1 MNIYIS
7 NLSYAVNDGDL
18 KDLFGE
24 YGEISSAKV
33 ITDRETGRSRGFG
46 FVEMADDA
54 QGQKA
59 IDELNQA
66 EYDGKVINVTVA
78 RPRTERPAGNR
89 GGFHRNNNFNGERKE
104 RRYESCGGCLIRVQ
118 PLFQLLNSL
127 CFYFHICRFHF
138 FSILFKFCFH
148 FFYIT
153 KLGAFNSLITLK
165 VSDPMGLALISPKA
179 T

>member
-66 EYDGKVINVTVA
+66 EYDGKVIIDFETNFTTRDRKTSVSLKFMVSKS
-78 RPRTERPAGNR
+78 
-89 GGFHRNNNFNGERKE
+89 GG
-104 RRYESCGGCLIRVQ
+104 V
-118 PLFQLLNSL
+118 
-127 CFYFHICRFHF
+127 
-138 FSILFKFCFH
+138 
-148 FFYIT
+148 
-153 KLGAFNSLITLK
+153 
-165 VSDPMGLALISPKA
+165 
-179 T
+179 

>member
-33 ITDRETGRSRGFG
+33 ITDRETGRSSGFG

-54 QGQKA
+54 QGQKD

-104 RRYESCGGCLIRVQ
+104 RRY
-118 PLFQLLNSL
+118 
-127 CFYFHICRFHF
+127 
-138 FSILFKFCFH
+138 
-148 FFYIT
+148 
-153 KLGAFNSLITLK
+153 
-165 VSDPMGLALISPKA
+165 
-179 T
+179 

>member
-89 GGFHRNNNFNGERKE
+89 AVSTVTTTSTVNAKKE
-104 RRYESCGGCLIRVQ
+104 D
-118 PLFQLLNSL
+118 
-127 CFYFHICRFHF
+127 
-138 FSILFKFCFH
+138 
-148 FFYIT
+148 T
-153 KLGAFNSLITLK
+153 KVVEA
-165 VSDPMGLALISPKA
+165 VSF
-179 T
+179 